1 MPFYETMF
9 LTRQDLSSSQN
20 EKLAKSLQD
29 IIEANDGTISRTEF
43 WGLRNLTYRINK
55 NRKAHYILFNMDAS
69 AEAIE
74 QMEEELRYN
83 DNVLRY
89 MTLRTE
95 DLPTEASIAAQDN
108 DRAESFADSITDDGN
123 EEADKAEAEKEKEEE
138 PEEKAESK
146 DKSDAS
152 DNQEDEENNDHVEA
166 DEKEGK

>member
-20 EKLAKSLQD
+20 EKLAKSLQE

-55 NRKAHYILFNMDAS
+55 NRKAHYIVFNMETS
-69 AEAIE
+69 PEAIE

-89 MTLRTE
+89 MTLRIE
-95 DLPTEASIAAQDN
+95 DLPTEASIAVQDN
-108 DRAESFADSITDDGN
+108 DRAESIPDSITEDGSITDDGDEAPEKTEAEAEAEAEAETETEDN
-123 EEADKAEAEKEKEEE
+123 EDQAEADEDEQVEADK
-138 PEEKAESK
+138 
-146 DKSDAS
+146 
-152 DNQEDEENNDHVEA
+152 
-166 DEKEGK
+166 KEGK